1 MAQVLVVDKDRLH
14 NMSLGL
20 TLSAHDHGVQL
31 TSIGQEAIDL
41 GLRLRP
47 DVLIV
52 DWMLEDDLNGVEVAE
67 ALRSIHPETR
77 AILVTAHAS
86 GDVRKLAKNVG
97 FSGFLEKPLAGDS
110 LAKGIENVL
119 GRSPQP
125 CRRHYGFLEYT
136 RDGRIPYVNARARQ
150 LLRIEGRSCLQD
162 LFSARGQSELTYAKG
177 NWVELSLA
185 ADESSTL
192 WGYARPGYVSTGF
205 LFLLGSDDY
214 GEKDDPMLA
223 KLLYSDRIG
232 ARDSAGADRVIILDP
247 DPLQRRLA
255 TSQLKT
261 LGCPF
266 HSVES
271 CEAVLKVLE
280 SEGSIGVL
288 FVDYAAVAEGGEE
301 FFERIRSSCPGVTIS
316 GFSTQYR
323 AREFQALGVEEF
335 VLKPLVGDTLRGV
348 LERAR
353 SSKAEAH

>member
-31 TSIGQEAIDL
+31 TSVGQEAIDL
-41 GLRLRP
+41 GLRQRP
-47 DVLIV
+47 DVLVV
-52 DWMLEDDLNGVEVAE
+52 DWMLQDDLNGVEVAE

-97 FSGFLEKPLAGDS
+97 FAGFLEKPLSGDS
-110 LAKGIENVL
+110 LAKGIDNVL
-119 GRSPQP
+119 GRAPQP
-125 CRRHYGFLEYT
+125 CRRHYGFVEYT
-136 RDGRIPYVNARARQ
+136 RDGRLPYANTRAQ
-150 LLRIEGRSCLQD
+150 HLLRFEGRSCLQD
-162 LFSARGQSELTYAKG
+162 LFSARSQSELTYAKG

-185 ADESSTL
+185 ADESTTL
-192 WGYARPGYVSTGF
+192 WGYARPGYENTSF
-205 LFLLGSDDY
+205 LFLLGADDY
-214 GEKDDPMLA
+214 GEKDDPLLA
-223 KLLYSDRIG
+223 KLLYSDRIET
-232 ARDSAGADRVIILDP
+232 RDSDAVDRVLILDP

-288 FVDYAAVAEGGEE
+288 FVDYAAVADGGEE
-301 FFERIRSSCPGVTIS
+301 FLERVRSSCPGMTIA

-335 VLKPLVGDTLRGV
+335 ALKPLVGDTLRGV

-353 SSKAEAH
+353 SSKAETH